1 LNSCKILGYAVTDLK
16 QMKLRNYQEDLVL
29 YVADIVVKDRPD
41 IEADED
47 LLHDIAAYTLNRLP
61 PRYIMSERGFTR
73 LAADHWVDSENE
85 DGLASLVEVLILVNK
100 AIDIVKSR
108 RKIEKP
114 AKGAELPHD
123 EEVPDIRKYWHNL
136 PYLIGRVLDK
146 KNRRPVLDACVRVT
160 IDGRLAEPAERG
172 WLNPYC
178 TNAGTKGFYSFLPK
192 PIRSRSKSKAF
203 TLGLTI
209 EHRDYQPMT
218 VQRRVQTVGEL
229 TTYQFIRSDQILNL
243 DNSYLVSLDA

>member
-1 LNSCKILGYAVTDLK
+1 
-16 QMKLRNYQEDLVL
+16 MKLKNYLEDLVL
-29 YVADIVVKDRPD
+29 YVADIVIKDRPD

-47 LLHDIAAYTLNRLP
+47 LLHDVAAYALNRLP

-73 LAADHWVDSENE
+73 LAADHWVDSGN
-85 DGLASLVEVLILVNK
+85 DAGLASLVEVLLLVNK

-108 RKIEKP
+108 RKSEKSIKDTQAP
-114 AKGAELPHD
+114 PED
-123 EEVPDIRKYWHNL
+123 EVPDVRKFWHNL
-136 PYLIGRVLDK
+136 PYLIGRVLDERSK
-146 KNRRPVLDACVRVT
+146 KPVLDAYVRVT

-178 TNAGTKGFYSFLPK
+178 TNAGTRGFYSFLPK
-192 PIRSRSKSKAF
+192 PIRSGSKKKQF

-209 EHRDYQPMT
+209 EHPDYQPMT
-218 VQRRVQTVGEL
+218 VEKRIETVGEL

-243 DNSYLVSLDA
+243 DDTYLARS

>member
-1 LNSCKILGYAVTDLK
+1 
-16 QMKLRNYQEDLVL
+16 MKLKNYQEDLVL

-47 LLHDIAAYTLNRLP
+47 LLHDVAAYTLNRLP

-73 LAADHWVDSENE
+73 LAADHWVDSDNE

-114 AKGAELPHD
+114 VIEAEHPPEEELPD
-123 EEVPDIRKYWHNL
+123 VRKYWHNL

-146 KNRRPVLDACVRVT
+146 NTKKPVLDARVRVT
-160 IDGRLAEPAERG
+160 IDGRLARPAERG
-172 WLNPYC
+172 WLNPYR

-192 PIRSRSKSKAF
+192 PIQSRSKSKTF
-203 TLGLTI
+203 TLGLSI
-209 EHRDYQPMT
+209 EHRDYESMKVEHKIET
-218 VQRRVQTVGEL
+218 AGEL

-243 DNSYLVSLDA
+243 DDSYLDPTDA

>member
-1 LNSCKILGYAVTDLK
+1 VKLK
-16 QMKLRNYQEDLVL
+16 NYQEDLVL
-29 YVADIVVKDRPD
+29 YVADIVIKDRPD

-47 LLHDIAAYTLNRLP
+47 LLHDVAAYTLNRLP

-73 LAADHWVDSENE
+73 LAADHLVDSDNE

-100 AIDIVKSR
+100 AIDTVKSR
-108 RKIEKP
+108 RKVEKYE
-114 AKGAELPHD
+114 KGSGLPPEEELPD
-123 EEVPDIRKYWHNL
+123 VRKYWHNL

-146 KNRRPVLDACVRVT
+146 KTREPVLDATVRVM
-160 IDGRLAEPAERG
+160 IEGRLAEPAERG

-192 PIRSRSKSKAF
+192 PIRSRSKNKTF
-203 TLGLTI
+203 TLELVIDHPQYRTVK
-209 EHRDYQPMT
+209 
-218 VQRRVQTVGEL
+218 VQRKIQTDGEL

-243 DNSYLVSLDA
+243 EDCYLVPSDA

>member
-1 LNSCKILGYAVTDLK
+1 
-16 QMKLRNYQEDLVL
+16 MKLKNYQEDLVL
-29 YVADIVVKDRPD
+29 YVADIVIKDRPD
-41 IEADED
+41 IEADKD
-47 LLHDIAAYTLNRLP
+47 LLHDVAAYTLNRLP

-73 LAADHWVDSENE
+73 LAADHWVDLDNE
-85 DGLASLVEVLILVNK
+85 DGLTSLVEVLILVNK

-108 RKIEKP
+108 RKIGKP
-114 AKGAELPHD
+114 AKDAELPPE

-146 KNRRPVLDACVRVT
+146 KTRKPVLDARVSVT
-160 IDGRLAEPAERG
+160 FDGRLAEPAERG

-178 TNAGTKGFYSFLPK
+178 TNAATKGFYSFLPK
-192 PIRSRSKSKAF
+192 PVRSRSKSKVF

-209 EHRDYQPMT
+209 EHRDYQSMI
-218 VQRRVQTVGEL
+218 VERRVETAGEL

-243 DNSYLVSLDA
+243 EDSYLVPVDA

>member
-1 LNSCKILGYAVTDLK
+1 
-16 QMKLRNYQEDLVL
+16 MKLKNYQEDLVL
-29 YVADIVVKDRPD
+29 YVADIVIKDRPD

-47 LLHDIAAYTLNRLP
+47 LLHDVAAYTLNRLP

-73 LAADHWVDSENE
+73 LAADHLVDSDNE

-100 AIDIVKSR
+100 AIDTVKSR
-108 RKIEKP
+108 RKVEKP
-114 AKGAELPHD
+114 KKGTGLPSQEELPD
-123 EEVPDIRKYWHNL
+123 VRKYWHNL
-136 PYLIGRVLDK
+136 PYLIGRVLDRKTK
-146 KNRRPVLDACVRVT
+146 KPVLDASVRVT

-192 PIRSRSKSKAF
+192 PIRSRSKNKAF
-203 TLGLTI
+203 NLELTI
-209 EHRDYQPMT
+209 EHRAYNPAKMQ
-218 VQRRVQTVGEL
+218 QRIETVGEL

-243 DNSYLVSLDA
+243 ENSYLIPSNA

>member
-1 LNSCKILGYAVTDLK
+1 
-16 QMKLRNYQEDLVL
+16 MKLKNYQEDLVL

-47 LLHDIAAYTLNRLP
+47 LLHDVAAYTLNRLP

-73 LAADHWVDSENE
+73 LAADHWVDSDNE

-108 RKIEKP
+108 RKNEQPVKD
-114 AKGAELPHD
+114 AEHPLE
-123 EEVPDIRKYWHNL
+123 EEVPDVRKYWHNL

-146 KNRRPVLDACVRVT
+146 KTKKPVLDARVRIT
-160 IDGRLAEPAERG
+160 IDGQLAKPAERG

-192 PIRSRSKSKAF
+192 PIRSRSKNKAF
-203 TLGLTI
+203 TLELSI
-209 EHRDYQPMT
+209 EHQDYTPIKVEHKIET
-218 VQRRVQTVGEL
+218 AGEL

-243 DNSYLVSLDA
+243 DDSYLVPTDA